1 MAMFHPGG
9 FKKFGGCSVFLWG
22 GDTYSRI
29 FTIAELKDRG
39 NNLDFVFNCLG
50 LLCKVHFYPWG
61 K

>member
-22 GDTYSRI
+22 GGTLTLEFS
-29 FTIAELKDRG
+29 IAELKDRG

-50 LLCKVHFYPWG
+50 LWV
-61 K
+61 